1 MMEHNAL
8 SYTLE
13 TVRTNS
19 KTLYNEVNQAKGA
32 SFKQLSTF
40 EFTWELGQALA
51 LPWIRERYET
61 SEGLQINIRAKMRLV
76 LKLPEVLPAHL
87 QFVPPTART
96 PPPLPGK

>member
-1 MMEHNAL
+1 MEHNAL

-51 LPWIRERYET
+51 LSWIRERYET

-87 QFVPPTART
+87 QFVPPTARP